1 MADEQ
6 APPPGGGQQ
15 TPPPGGAGGAGGT
28 GEGAGGAGGTGNTGG
43 DLPVWKTLGIP
54 EHMLKDSAE
63 ATLAEVYKGFRG
75 FQEKQSAQGPVGKS
89 ADDYKFEFADEIKPW
104 FGNADDPA
112 LANFRAVAH
121 KFGLPVKTANAILN
135 EVFGPLAKDGKLP
148 KPYSPQAELD
158 AMAKMLGKTGAEA
171 APAIEQAQTEL
182 QAWAANTGQQLKL
195 TEDEQIELE
204 SLLLNASGFGL
215 LRKLQGAGGG
225 DGFRLGGKTPGALTR
240 AELEAMQNDPRFDPA
255 SSKFDKAFRQRYE
268 DGWRALPLE
277 QLNRR

>member
-1 MADEQ
+1 MADNET
-6 APPPGGGQQ
+6 PPNGGQQ
-15 TPPPGGAGGAGGT
+15 TPPPGGAGGAGDG
-28 GEGAGGAGGTGNTGG
+28 GAGGAGGAG
-43 DLPVWKTLGIP
+43 DPPVWKTLGIP
-54 EHMLKDSAE
+54 DHMMKDSAE

-75 FQEKQSAQGPVGKS
+75 FQDKQAAQGPVGKS

-104 FGNADDPA
+104 FANADDPA

-158 AMAKMLGKTGAEA
+158 AMAKMLGKSGAEA

-182 QAWAANTGQQLKL
+182 QAWATNTGQQLKL
-195 TEDEQIELE
+195 SEDEQVELE
-204 SLLLNASGFGL
+204 SLLLTSSGFGL

-225 DGFRLGGKTPGALTR
+225 DGFRLGGSTPGNLTR
-240 AELEAMQNDPRFDPA
+240 ADLEAMQNDPRFDP
-255 SSKFDKAFRQRYE
+255 SSPKFDKAYRQRYE
-268 DGWRALPLE
+268 EGWRKLPME